1 MLTPTGRHS
10 AFTEAGDSLIWELMR
25 THGTVPTAS
34 GHVPYGHL
42 CWAYTGRSEFRTRAV
57 EYLSDG
63 AAVGQWLEY
72 VGTGSREALQA
83 ELAETDRLARLLDD
97 GALVVTPVDEF
108 YALQPGS
115 TTVDPHAAVTARV
128 GATKQAL
135 ADGYTGFRAV
145 VDATAMA
152 ATPHQRA
159 AFVQFEHLIDQIMA
173 SLPVTALCGYNRTE
187 LGHAAVAELACLHPL
202 SNTDGSF
209 RLYAQPDGSLALAGD
224 IDHRCAE
231 LFIHALG
238 AAADLAPDQN
248 VILDLQ
254 ALTTI
259 APDQL
264 LELDRLAREHERVI
278 ELRAIPPATTRL
290 IHELRLTHLS
300 TTSETS

>member
-1 MLTPTGRHS
+1 
-10 AFTEAGDSLIWELMR
+10 MR
-25 THGTVPTAS
+25 THGTVQTAS

-42 CWAYTGRSEFRTRAV
+42 CWAYTNQPEFHTRAV
-57 EYLSDG
+57 EYLLDG
-63 AAVGQWLEY
+63 AAAGQWLEY
-72 VGTGSREALQA
+72 VGTGSREGLQA
-83 ELAETDRLARLLDD
+83 ELAETDGLARLLDD
-97 GALVVTPVDEF
+97 GALVVTPVDDF
-108 YALQPGS
+108 YALRPGG

-187 LGHAAVAELACLHPL
+187 LGQPL
-202 SNTDGSF
+202 SNTDSSF
-209 RLYAQPDGSLALAGD
+209 RLYAQPDGSLALTGD
-224 IDHRCAE
+224 IDHQCAE
-231 LFIHALG
+231 LFTHALG
-238 AAADLAPDQN
+238 TAADLAPDQS

-264 LELDRLAREHERVI
+264 LELDRLAREHGRAI
-278 ELRAIPPATTRL
+278 KLRAAPPATTRL

-300 TTSETS
+300 STTSEDA